1 MLRLLDFQAKK
12 ILKGESVLAKKSTQ
26 EIIKIH
32 MGHNLR
38 PQLKEVVPKAT
49 NLLMYHL

>member
-1 MLRLLDFQAKK
+1 MLRLLDFQAKRA
-12 ILKGESVLAKKSTQ
+12 LKVESVLAKKSTQ

-32 MGHNLR
+32 MEHNL
-38 PQLKEVVPKAT
+38 PHQLKEVVPKAT